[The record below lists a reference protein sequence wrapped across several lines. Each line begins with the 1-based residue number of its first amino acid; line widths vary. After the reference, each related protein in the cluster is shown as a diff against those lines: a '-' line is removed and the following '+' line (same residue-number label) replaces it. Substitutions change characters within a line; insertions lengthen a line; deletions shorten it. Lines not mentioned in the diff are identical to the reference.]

1 MTSRFAVRSLL
12 RSVLAALVLAAC
24 SDVESGP
31 GSPFPGWQSEIY
43 DDDAHWLCRRGLA
56 GDVCDR
62 DLDTTFLEADGT
74 LRVSPVDPAGGRAV
88 DCFYVYPTVRL
99 GNQGNAAFDGLYEQ
113 EIATTRLQAA
123 PFAEVCDVFAPLY
136 RQRTLA
142 APPGTGIDYGAIAY
156 ADVLDAFRTYLARWN
171 GGRPFVLIGHS
182 QGAGL
187 LRQLVTRE
195 IDPDPA
201 LRGQLVSALLLGST
215 VEVPVGGDVGGSF
228 AEVPACRAPGQFGC
242 VVSYA
247 SFRESAPPPE
257 GSLFGRA
264 RTPGTEA
271 LCTNPAA
278 LAGGP
283 GELTPRFSR
292 IEGTQFSD
300 PNPELGWAPGAGDHP
315 SIVTPFVALPG
326 LVTAECRRDR
336 GFSWLSLRSNRD
348 PGPRVDD
355 IGGDLSAEWGMHLV
369 DVNVASVDLVRL
381 VGEQSVAWQGA
392 RR

>member
-1 MTSRFAVRSLL
+1 MKLRHRSRSPLALLAFA
-12 RSVLAALVLAAC
+12 LAAC

-31 GSPFPGWQSEIY
+31 TGWRSEVY
-43 DDDAHWLCRRGLA
+43 EDDAHWMCRRGLE

-62 DLDTTFLEADGT
+62 DLDTTFLAADGT
-74 LRVSPVDPAGGRAV
+74 LRVAKIDPTGPRDV

-99 GNQGNAAFDGLYEQ
+99 GTEGNAAFDGRYEQ

-136 RQRTLA
+136 RQRTLS
-142 APPGTGIDYGAIAY
+142 APPGTGVDYSAIAY
-156 ADVLDAFRTYLARWN
+156 ADVVDAFRTYLSNWN

-187 LRQLVTRE
+187 LRQLVARE

-201 LRGQLVSALLLGST
+201 LRGRMVSALLLGAT

-228 AEVPACRAPGQFGC
+228 AEVPACREPGQAGC

-247 SFRESAPPPE
+247 SFRESSPPPD
-257 GSLFGRA
+257 GTFFARA
-264 RTPGTEA
+264 QSPGMEA

-283 GELTPRFSR
+283 GDLTPRFSR
-292 IEGTQFSD
+292 TEGTQFADAD
-300 PNPELGWAPGAGDHP
+300 PDLGWARDAGAHP
-315 SIVTPFVALPG
+315 QIATPFVAMPG

-336 GFSWLSLRSNRD
+336 GYSWLSLRNNPD

-355 IGGDLSAEWGMHLV
+355 IRGDLSADWGMHLV

-381 VGEQSVAWQGA
+381 VASQSDAWRRA